1 MGYWRNLS
9 IKAKLS
15 GAFGLLIVSI
25 IAISA
30 ITINTMREDGAHF
43 SQYIDGIQARADTA
57 SKVRQAVDARAI
69 AARNLVLVSSNEHLA
84 VEKAA
89 VQQAVQDVRTH
100 LARLRALAARPDV
113 EADTRTRIDNIQR
126 IEAQYEPVALAIV
139 DMALNGQRDAAIV
152 KMNEQCRPLLA
163 ALIKATED
171 YDGFAATQS
180 QAQIALTEQ
189 QFRSK
194 TQTLL
199 VACVLLVALACWVA
213 IVIVRSVV
221 GPLAQAV
228 GLIHGVARGELG
240 HSIAVTSR
248 NEFGMLLEALRTMQS
263 SLVQLVTSVRLGA
276 DNVSVASV
284 QIAQGN
290 QDLSTRT
297 ESQAGALQQTAASM
311 EQLGATVRQNADNA
325 GQANQLA
332 RSASRVAQQGGQT
345 MQKVIET
352 MTGISESSRRIADII
367 NVIDGIAFQTNILA
381 LNAAVEAARAG
392 EQGRGFAVV
401 AGEVRALAGR
411 SAEAAKEIRQLILE
425 SSERVKSG
433 STLVDAAGTT
443 MQDVVASIGRVTDIM
458 QEISAASTEQSSGVG
473 QIGEAISQL
482 DQTTQQNA
490 ALVEESAAAADSLK
504 SQAQR
509 LVESVAVFRLASD
522 GAAPQPGQS
531 PAPPPAAQR
540 TGGLAAMPGPALA

>member
-1 MGYWRNLS
+1 MRYWRNLS

-15 GAFGLLIVSI
+15 GAFGLLIVCI
-25 IAISA
+25 IAVSA
-30 ITINTMREDGAHF
+30 TTIDTMQEDSARF
-43 SQYIDGIQARADTA
+43 SHYIEGIQARADTA

-69 AARNLVLVSSNEHLA
+69 AARNLVLVSDAQHLA
-84 VEKAA
+84 TEKAA

-100 LARLRALAARPDV
+100 LAHLRELAARPDV
-113 EADTRTRIDNIQR
+113 DADTRTRIDNIQR

-139 DMALNGQRDAAIV
+139 DMALNRQRDAAIA
-152 KMNEQCRPLLA
+152 KMNDECRPLLA

-194 TQTLL
+194 VRVLL
-199 VACVLLVALACWVA
+199 VACTVLVVLACWGAV
-213 IVIVRSVV
+213 VIVRSVV
-221 GPLAQAV
+221 RPLDQAV
-228 GLIHGVARGELG
+228 GLIDGVARGELG

-248 NEFGMLLEALRTMQS
+248 NEFGRLLEALRSMQT
-263 SLVQLVTSVRLGA
+263 SLVQLVTSVRQGA

-290 QDLSTRT
+290 QDLSART
-297 ESQAGALQQTAASM
+297 ESQAGALQQTASSM

-332 RSASRVAQQGGQT
+332 RNASRVAQQGGQT

-352 MTGISESSRRIADII
+352 MTGINESSRRIADII

-411 SAEAAKEIRQLILE
+411 SAQAAKEIRQLILD
-425 SSERVKSG
+425 STERVKTG
-433 STLVDAAGTT
+433 STLVDAAGAT
-443 MQDVVASIGRVTDIM
+443 MQDVVQSIGRVTDIM
-458 QEISAASTEQSSGVG
+458 EEISAASTEQSSGVG
-473 QIGEAISQL
+473 QIGQAISQL

-504 SQAQR
+504 TQAQR
-509 LVESVAVFRLASD
+509 LVASVAVFRLGSE
-522 GAAPQPGQS
+522 GADPQPG
-531 PAPPPAAQR
+531 A
-540 TGGLAAMPGPALA
+540 GPALPATAERVGLLAPAPALA